1 MQKNKKIRVTSK
13 LIVALFLLIGS
24 SGVSAQNDYLTLCW
38 AKWDPADALVTLS
51 KEFSKQTGIDMRYEF
66 EPWTSFTARFKKTLN
81 SGSKECDLII
91 GDSQWLGGGAEN
103 GHYVKLN
110 DFFDRENISIDAF
123 VPATVEAYSVWPKG
137 TKNYWAL
144 PAMGDAVGWTYRKD
158 WFNRRDLKA
167 EFQKIYGWSLERPRS
182 WNELLQIAEFFQGR
196 IIDGKKVYGAA
207 IYTEGGAEG
216 ITMGYT
222 SAFYAWGAKY
232 HNPQNESDINGYIN
246 SPEAIEALKFYR
258 KLYECCTPPG
268 HNNAYMLANLESYK
282 KGQVAMH
289 MNFFAFFP
297 GVANDPDVGGEKSG
311 FFVNPEHHTPAST
324 LGGQGLSVVSYSDK
338 KEQAFQYVK
347 WFASATTQKK
357 WWVNGG
363 YAVHK
368 AVLENPYFSSTRPFA
383 SDFLQAMNTVQDF
396 WQSPDYEELLA
407 AMQKRV
413 YSYVVSGQ
421 GTAEEALNN
430 LAADW
435 QVILEK
441 SPRG

>member
-1 MQKNKKIRVTSK
+1 MHKNNKNRTLAKP
-13 LIVALFLLIGS
+13 LVAISLLIAS
-24 SGVSAQNDYLTLCW
+24 SSVFAQSNHLTLCW
-38 AKWDPADALVTLS
+38 AKWDPANALVELS
-51 KEFSKQTGIDMRYEF
+51 KEFTEKTGIEMRYEF

-103 GHYVKLN
+103 GHYSKLN
-110 DFFDRENISIDAF
+110 DFLFKEKISLDSF
-123 VPATVEAYSVWPKG
+123 VPATVEAYSAWPKG
-137 TKNYWAL
+137 TKNYWAI

-158 WFNRRDLKA
+158 WFNRRELKE
-167 EFQKIYGWSLERPRS
+167 EFQQTYGWSLERPRS
-182 WNELLQIAEFFQGR
+182 WNELLQIAKFFQGR
-196 IIDGKKVYGAA
+196 VIDGKKVYGAA
-207 IYTEGGAEG
+207 IYTEGGSEG

-232 HNPQNESDINGYIN
+232 HNPQNDSDINGYVN
-246 SPEAIEALKFYR
+246 SAKAVEALEFYR

-268 HNNAYMLANLESYK
+268 HNNSYMLSNLESYK

-297 GVANDPDVGGEKSG
+297 GVASDPNVGGEKSG
-311 FFVNPEHHTPAST
+311 FFANPEHHTPAST

-338 KEQAFQYVK
+338 KDQAFQYLK
-347 WFASATTQKK
+347 WFAKPSTQKK

-363 YAVHK
+363 YSVHK
-368 AVLENPYFSSTRPFA
+368 AVVENPHFPTTRAFA
-383 SDFLQAMNTVQDF
+383 PDFLSAMQTAQDF

-413 YSYVVSGQ
+413 YSYVIRGEGSAQ
-421 GTAEEALNN
+421 EALDK
-430 LAADW
+430 LVIDW
-435 QVILEK
+435 QAIFK
-441 SPRG
+441 KNK